1 MEGHT
6 LSESTHRRS
15 LERSDPQRQEIDG
28 GARGWGRGGGVSLSC
43 GQSFSLGDEKA
54 LKVVHSWVNMLH
66 AAELCS

>member
-1 MEGHT
+1 MVG
-6 LSESTHRRS
+6 L
-15 LERSDPQRQEIDG
+15 
-28 GARGWGRGGGVSLSC
+28 GARGWGGARESMFQ